1 MSKAPQKR
9 SSAYPRGWFFVGY
22 SSDLAPGEV
31 GPIRYFDQELVL
43 FRAEEGAPH
52 VFDAFCAHLGAHL
65 GFGGRVQNGCI
76 RCPFHAWEYD
86 ESGRCVHIPY
96 AEKIPKGASVN
107 AWPTEERSGLILVW
121 HDPAKAP
128 PAWSPPEL
136 TEFGE
141 VGWTDYQRYQ
151 ITVQTSIDEV
161 VENIFDLAHGQF
173 VHQNDNGNSV
183 PTVGYDFD
191 DHSATVTFE
200 NDLALLGGKTHHVT
214 TLNELG
220 INVNRAT
227 GVGSKSFVVSYT
239 PVDPSTLDV
248 HFSFVTPEALPDD
261 PTGEISRRSA
271 ATTVELFYQDIPIW
285 EHKMFRANP
294 LLCAGD
300 GPIGRYRKWAR
311 QFYDDSE
318 PDAAGHPVSS
328 GSTA

>member
-1 MSKAPQKR
+1 MNEIPYPER
-9 SSAYPRGWFFVGY
+9 VPYPRGWFQVGY
-22 SSDLAPGEV
+22 SSDLTPGQVE
-31 GPIRYFDQELVL
+31 PIRYFDQELVL
-43 FRAEEGAPH
+43 FRTDAGVPH
-52 VFDAFCAHLGAHL
+52 VFSAFCAHLGAHL
-65 GFGGRVQNGCI
+65 GFGGTVRDGCL

-86 ESGRCVHIPY
+86 ESGHCVHIPY
-96 AEKIPKGASVN
+96 SDRIPRGASID
-107 AWPTEERSGLILVW
+107 AWPTEERSGLILAW
-121 HDPAKAP
+121 HDPERGS

-136 TEFGE
+136 SEFGRP
-141 VGWTDYQRYQ
+141 GWTDYQRYQ
-151 ITVQTSIDEV
+151 KVVKTNIDEV

-183 PTVGYDFD
+183 PTVAYEFE

-227 GVGSKSFVVSYT
+227 GVGSKSFIVSYT
-239 PVDPSTLDV
+239 PIDRSTLDV
-248 HFSFVTPEALPDD
+248 HFSFVTPESLPDD

-285 EHKMFRANP
+285 EHKTFRVNP

-300 GPIGRYRKWAR
+300 GPIGRYRKWAK
-311 QFYDDSE
+311 QFYE
-318 PDAAGHPVSS
+318 GV
-328 GSTA
+328 TAESVGASAES

>member
-1 MSKAPQKR
+1 MQSALQKDA
-9 SSAYPRGWFFVGY
+9 AYPRGWYQVGY
-22 SSDLAPGEV
+22 SSDVLV
-31 GPIRYFDQELVL
+31 GQVEPIRYFDQELVL
-43 FRAEEGAPH
+43 FRTQDGAAH

-65 GFGGRVQNGCI
+65 GFGGSVHDGCI

-86 ESGRCVHIPY
+86 ETGRCVHIPY
-96 AEKIPKGASVN
+96 AERIPKGAAVKT
-107 AWPTEERSGLILVW
+107 WPTEERSGLILVW
-121 HDPAKAP
+121 HDPGLGS

-136 TEFGE
+136 PEFGAA
-141 VGWTDYQRYQ
+141 GWTDYQRYQ
-151 ITVQTSIDEV
+151 VTVATSIGEV

-183 PTVGYDFD
+183 PTVAYDFD
-191 DHSATVTFE
+191 DHAATVTFE

-220 INVNRAT
+220 ININRAT

-239 PVDPSTLDV
+239 PISQSSLDV
-248 HFSFVTPEALPDD
+248 RFSFVTPETLPDD

-271 ATTVELFYQDIPIW
+271 ATTVALFYQDIPIW
-285 EHKMFRANP
+285 EHKTFRPNP

-311 QFYDDSE
+311 QFYDGSLH
-318 PDAAGHPVSS
+318 DAVDHNSS
-328 GSTA
+328 SHTPT